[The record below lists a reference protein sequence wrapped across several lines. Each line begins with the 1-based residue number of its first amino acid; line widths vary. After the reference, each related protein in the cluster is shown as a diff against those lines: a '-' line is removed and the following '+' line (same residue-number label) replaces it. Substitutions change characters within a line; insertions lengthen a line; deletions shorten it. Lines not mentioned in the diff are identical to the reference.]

1 MLGLVEL
8 NITFFF
14 QIANFLIIYFILK
27 RFLFGPIT
35 EMMDK
40 RTKGIQDSIA
50 EAENR
55 NKEAMELKAEYEN
68 KINEIKKERNLIIEE
83 ASRKA
88 EERGN
93 EIIKAAEVEA
103 EKIKERGRQEIMR
116 ERQKAANE
124 LKEQISTMAIMAAS
138 KVIEKELNQQAHE
151 EMIEKFIEE
160 VGEAQWLN

>member
-8 NITFFF
+8 NATFIF
-14 QIANFLIIYFILK
+14 QIINFLIIYFVLK

-151 EMIEKFIEE
+151 KMIEKFIEE